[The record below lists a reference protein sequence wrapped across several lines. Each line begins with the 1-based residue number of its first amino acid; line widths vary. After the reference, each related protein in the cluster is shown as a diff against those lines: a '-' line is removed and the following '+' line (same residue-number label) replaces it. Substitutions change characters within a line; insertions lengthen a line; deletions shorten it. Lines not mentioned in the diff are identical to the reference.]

1 MEVSRKNTLIE
12 LTDIFACRTDELH
25 KYVHFIGTSD
35 FTAKNES
42 HNLAI

>member
-25 KYVHFIGTSD
+25 V
-35 FTAKNES
+35 TAKNES